1 MCCGI
6 SAYGLWVFRITC
18 RRGCFFGFPL
28 RAATAQAEF
37 PRPAVTAIEIARK
50 TSGRLRFRLP
60 RSGPPENL
68 SDRDVPSASL
78 RLPRAWERHAFAK
91 G

>member
-1 MCCGI
+1 MVRHRRTVV
-6 SAYGLWVFRITC
+6 WVFRVAC
-18 RRGCFFGFPL
+18 QRRCSCGFPL
-28 RAATAQAEF
+28 RAATAQAAF

-50 TSGRLRFRLP
+50 SSERLCFRLP

-68 SDRDVPSASL
+68 SDRDFPSASL
-78 RLPRAWERHAFAK
+78 RLPRAWERHAFAC